1 MTKLYAFLFACLF
14 FFLKTNAQHSSLNI
28 KNLVFEGGGIR
39 GVAYC
44 GALHELEN
52 RGKLVHVKRAAG
64 TSSGAITACLLAVG
78 YKPSE
83 LTEIIGNMNFGKFN
97 DGRGLVFGGMRRLKK
112 HMGYYKGEKF
122 EVWLENLISAKT
134 GNKSITFLELYTLS
148 LQDSSFKELI
158 VTGTCMNHQEAIYFN
173 RFNFPNMPISRA
185 VRASMAV
192 PLYYE
197 PVVLNDIGERIQ
209 VKKMGPEHHVC
220 LDGGF
225 VSNYPIWI
233 FDEPPYALPTNTTL
247 GLRIDKAEQI
257 EKDRAGKYHTL
268 AYPIH
273 STSDLVGSIYYIMKE
288 NLNRHMLDSLDWSRT
303 ISISDAGIGPK
314 VKRLSSEQK
323 ELFLNEGK
331 KGVSQYFENKP

>member
-1 MTKLYAFLFACLF
+1 MTKVYAFLFACFIFISKLHGQEF
-14 FFLKTNAQHSSLNI
+14 KQI
-28 KNLVFEGGGIR
+28 ENLVFEGGGIR

-44 GALHELEN
+44 GALQEMEL
-52 RGKLVHVKRAAG
+52 RGKLKHVQRVAG

-78 YKPSE
+78 YQPKE

-122 EVWLENLISAKT
+122 EIWLENLIEAKT
-134 GNKSITFLELYTLS
+134 GNKSITFSELYQLS
-148 LQDSSFKELI
+148 QRDSMYKELI

-173 RFNFPNMPISRA
+173 RFTYPNMPISRA

-197 PVVLNDIGERIQ
+197 PVIINDSGQRIQ
-209 VKKMGPEHHVC
+209 VKNLGPEHHVC

-233 FDEPPYALPTNTTL
+233 FDEAPYSFDPHSTL
-247 GLRIDKAEQI
+247 GMRIDKAQQI
-257 EKDRAGKYHTL
+257 EMDRAGKYHTL

-273 STSDLVGSIYYIMKE
+273 STSDLVGSVYYIMKE
-288 NLNRHMLDSLDWSRT
+288 NLNRQMLDSLDWART

-323 ELFLNEGK
+323 ELFLNEGR
-331 KGVSQYFENKP
+331 KGVIQFFNSQP